1 MREGNPTVPN
11 TELCE
16 RMLCPDNIGLAVQ
29 NVKRNNGS
37 AGVDGMEVSEIDGR
51 MREDWARIRGR
62 ILARKYK
69 PQPVRRVHQRI
80 P

>member
-1 MREGNPTVPN
+1 
-11 TELCE
+11 
-16 RMLCPDNIGLAVQ
+16 MLCPDNIGIAVQ
-29 NVKRNNGS
+29 DVKRNNGS
-37 AGVDGMEVSEIDGR
+37 AGVDGH
-51 MREDWARIRGR
+51 MREDWAR